1 MKSQTRAWLVCI
13 VLFVLWGTLAAAPFQ
28 YFSDLIRELG
38 GLLVETPV
46 LPAAWKTF
54 LVYLLFAVVLVVLL
68 ILGRSRSRI
77 YLAGLCALATIIHH
91 LVLCI
96 RTGKVYPV
104 SLAIAIGL
112 ALALLFLL
120 IKSKRPGLW
129 LSDAYTLSLAIW
141 LIYDGPIYALSRIPG
156 LNVGR
161 LSPFIPVP
169 ADPLSKNLD
178 NFLGIPLIAWAVL
191 PLLLGVLPIIFLARG
206 RQKG

>member
-1 MKSQTRAWLVCI
+1 MSFRRLSIHEKSNQSLVGLYCPFCPLGNTGGGSVSI
-13 VLFVLWGTLAAAPFQ
+13 FFRSDPRIGWFCLW
-28 YFSDLIRELG
+28 
-38 GLLVETPV
+38 ETPV

-169 ADPLSKNLD
+169 ADPLSKKS
-178 NFLGIPLIAWAVL
+178 G
-191 PLLLGVLPIIFLARG
+191 
-206 RQKG
+206 